1 MNRRATIRAS
11 ATGLAGSAPALACAA
26 DPAPGVGGMLQ
37 ILPGLGLVI
46 VLILACAWAAKRLG
60 AARPSGDSTI
70 RVVAGQ
76 SVGARERV
84 VVVEIAGQWLVL
96 GVAQGRVNTLGQ
108 VPKPADGAAPLAD
121 FAAGDAGKAPFAVWL
136 QRALK
141 KS

>member
-1 MNRRATIRAS
+1 MNRCATIRAL
-11 ATGLAGSAPALACAA
+11 ATGLAGIAPALACAA

-37 ILPGLGLVI
+37 ILPGLGVVL
-46 VLILACAWAAKRLG
+46 VLILACAWVAKRLG
-60 AARPSGDSTI
+60 AVRPSGDSTI

-76 SVGARERV
+76 SVGTRERV

-96 GVAQGRVNTLGQ
+96 GVAPGRVSTLGQ
-108 VPKPADGAAPLAD
+108 LTKPADGQSPLAD
-121 FAAGDAGKAPFAVWL
+121 VAVGDAGKAPFAVWL